1 MNVETKTIELIFRS
15 DNLEDYNI
23 DASADI
29 MSINI
34 FEDLGYDSI
43 QFVELIISIEKAFMI
58 EIDDDMLDMSLF
70 STVQDIVK
78 SVKEM
83 VGNGEEVE
91 NG

>member
-1 MNVETKTIELIFRS
+1 MNVETKIIELIFRS

-43 QFVELIISIEKAFMI
+43 QFVELIISIEKSFMI

-78 SVKEM
+78 SIKEM

>member
-1 MNVETKTIELIFRS
+1 MNVETKIFELIFRS